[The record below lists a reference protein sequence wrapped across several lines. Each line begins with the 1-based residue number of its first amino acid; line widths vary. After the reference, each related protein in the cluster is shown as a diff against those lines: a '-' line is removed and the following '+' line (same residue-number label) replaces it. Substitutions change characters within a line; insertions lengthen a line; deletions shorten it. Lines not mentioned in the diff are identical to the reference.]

1 MRELGLRGSESG
13 LEFISIHDTSV
24 STNKGVWCLHEKSAV
39 YFSRKSPGQTN
50 PCVSVSV
57 TYIKLALLTPATRDL
72 TGPVNSQTALDDQS
86 SEVDTVG
93 SCSSSTIPLQRASC
107 SSSPVPLQRAVV
119 PRDILSTATKH
130 KDAHVNQWPRGPCP
144 SRHGHVLRLWMSSLP
159 WFLAGCFY
167 ILAMALPA

>member
-13 LEFISIHDTSV
+13 SKLISIHDTSV
-24 STNKGVWCLHEKSAV
+24 STNKGVWCLHEESAV
-39 YFSRKSPGQTN
+39 YFSRESPGQADFF
-50 PCVSVSV
+50 VSVSV
-57 TYIKLALLTPATRDL
+57 TYIKLTLLTPATRDL
-72 TGPVNSQTALDDQS
+72 TRPVNSHTALDDQS

-93 SCSSSTIPLQRASC
+93 AC

-119 PRDILSTATKH
+119 LRDILSTATKH

-144 SRHGHVLRLWMSSLP
+144 SRHGHVLSLWVSSVP

-167 ILAMALPA
+167 VLAMALPA